1 MDMRLT
7 EINSEQRYATSK
19 ELGLA
24 ALAFAD
30 ATGGQFKAQ
39 AKGKKP
45 IPHIRAHNVS
55 PAELKAAAKQFGL
68 KQLDPDETQ
77 LQLSTQFKHN
87 IYSFDDHGNVFSVVI
102 STKGSKD
109 EGSSG
114 IAKKALAPT
123 GLGLDGQTFTKEELI
138 SATNSAIDE
147 KVRDKQLAE
156 ILHHL
161 VEIAAKGSGN
171 LDKEEMAYIADSK
184 NVISTDFGEILAPI
198 KIMKKGDKAK
208 FPVGNNPLTDV
219 EVISAKGQV
228 TNYAV
233 KSLTGS
239 GNSFSAITDL
249 MNDYEKD
256 LKAGSPEK
264 VRYDMIKIFKKGEPG
279 SVKDKI
285 IRAAQTVNTKEAE
298 SAKRIVGDF
307 KDFDQLM
314 QLVTKKGYGD
324 VDYADFLRWIQPI
337 SKAGGWPTDV
347 GMPSDAAYYLS
358 GKKGNAPRDTQAGM
372 NYYKQ
377 NAILAI
383 ADNIVYMLGV
393 GLHNMATKSE
403 EAKIYNKM
411 MTDIVTR
418 ANVYLGKIDIDS
430 AGGLKI
436 HAAPFS
442 GIDFK
447 FQYHAGT
454 NTPGRNA
461 PGFIMAKGGGTP
473 TETPQPKQEKKKPSV
488 GREKR

>member
-1 MDMRLT
+1 MRLT
-7 EINSEQRYATSK
+7 EISKNQHYANSK
-19 ELGLA
+19 ELAAG
-24 ALAFAD
+24 ALAFAHE
-30 ATGGQFKAQ
+30 TGGDFKAQ

-45 IPHIRAHNVS
+45 IPHIRAHNVT
-55 PAELKAAAKQFGL
+55 PAELKAAAEKHGL
-68 KQLDPDETQ
+68 KQLEPDDTQ

-87 IYSFDDHGNVFSVVI
+87 IYSFDDNGKVYSVVI
-102 STKGSKD
+102 STKGSKSED
-109 EGSSG
+109 SSG

-138 SATNSAIDE
+138 KATNEAVDA

-161 VEIAAKGSGN
+161 VEIAAKGSGH
-171 LDKEEMAYIADSK
+171 LDESEMAYIADSK

-198 KIMKKGDKAK
+198 KIMGKGDKAK

-239 GNSFSAITDL
+239 GNSFAAITDL
-249 MNDYEKD
+249 MEDYEKELAD
-256 LKAGSPEK
+256 DSPEK
-264 VRYDMIKIFKKGEPG
+264 VRYDMIKIFKKGQPG

-285 IRAAQTVNTKEAE
+285 IRAAATVDTPEHKA
-298 SAKRIVGDF
+298 AQRIVGNF
-307 KDFDQLM
+307 KDFDQLLN
-314 QLVTKKGYGD
+314 LVTKKGYGN
-324 VDYADFLRWIQPI
+324 VEYADFLRWIQPI

-347 GMPSDAAYYLS
+347 GMPSDAAYYLNGQK
-358 GKKGNAPRDTQAGM
+358 GKSPRDTQAGI

-377 NAILAI
+377 NAALAI

-393 GLHNMATKSE
+393 GLHNMATKGE

-430 AGGLKI
+430 NGGLKI

-454 NTPGRNA
+454 STPGRNA
-461 PGFIMAKGGGTP
+461 PGFIMAKGGGEP
-473 TETPQPKQEKKKPSV
+473 TQAVAKTKQVKQKPTV